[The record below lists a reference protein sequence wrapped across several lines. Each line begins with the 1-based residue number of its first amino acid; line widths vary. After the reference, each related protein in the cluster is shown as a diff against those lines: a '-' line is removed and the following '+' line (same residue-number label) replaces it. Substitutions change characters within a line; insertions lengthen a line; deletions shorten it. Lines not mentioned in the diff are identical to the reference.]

1 MNKKSLLNL
10 AMCSLLLGSMPMGLV
25 GCKDYDGDIKDLN
38 TTTGDLS
45 SQISSLKT
53 ALETAQNA
61 ATAAANDAKAAAD
74 KADKATEEVAL
85 AKKAAEEA
93 KAEAIAAA
101 IAEVEKLQSQ
111 MSDMNAETAKELAAL
126 SGKIE
131 GIEAGLSKIDLTKV
145 DEMLG
150 GLSTQIQE
158 ANKQISAINVQ
169 IAALENLKT
178 EVPALKT
185 SIDAIT
191 TELNAVKAKAEANT
205 ASINEIKGQLTEISG
220 KISTEV
226 TNAINTIAGI
236 LSQRLTSVTL
246 MPEYYVQGIPSI
258 VFESLD
264 YTKQVKKE
272 YKDGDRTRYYW
283 EDADASKAENNFNIV
298 GTSTQAN
305 YRLNPASIVAG
316 DIDIEGMGFVS
327 QVAQT
332 RAGEDFNKVIA
343 IDKAEVGANGVLT
356 LNLKKVIDNI
366 NRPDQYDGRK
376 FYTVSLKVPVA
387 KKHLFEN
394 ETEAAVYSEF
404 ARVKEVSGSAAL
416 VRLTN
421 NGTVSLNDSTTAYTD
436 NVNVL
441 NVPYNSSLDLNTI
454 IKASINVSGNY
465 GIIDDLAAYGLSI
478 KYAKAA
484 EPYLIGQNKTDQQ
497 AYADIKGS
505 TLTPIAASGSTDNKS
520 IIGRQPIIRIMLVD
534 DVNKNVVAVKYLK
547 VKYVG
552 DIAAVT
558 LPEIAFE
565 SNPARPDD
573 PQYVMPWDVF
583 AKNVLEKLNDGQGM
597 SKNDFQSIYWN
608 NGDCY
613 VEVPTNN
620 DGSDKWSRPY
630 FTEDWYVNESTG
642 VIKWTMDSEYLGVL
656 GFGNND
662 PRVYTATVTFKNSL
676 GQYPDVIVPL
686 KWTITPNVAKP
697 QFAAFNSSL
706 WAADNTLLVTVLPK
720 STGAT
725 EAKYDTDIISGRN
738 EQNIFSNWEAL
749 TTTEMSADYSYYL
762 VAQQYTEPNKAPRN
776 VIYGELAGA
785 GPNNSYSYNSLNGLK
800 KISYTL
806 DKTKADDRRIVCQG
820 GTVVVDWYTNIN
832 GLGTP
837 LASDAATLFNAKKF
851 ASFNLKVL
859 PILSFNRA
867 TAKSITDNVV
877 AAVTCDI
884 TGTYTITDAYNNVVA
899 QGGTGDLWNFYGI
912 TSADFDG
919 NNVKIATSA
928 TGAGEALP
936 TGMTVSISN
945 NKTLTYTNGTGAA
958 LPANRY
964 LIVPVTIKHA
974 WGTLTGTVA
983 VEVKKGVNNN

>member
-111 MSDMNAETAKELAAL
+111 MSDMNAETAKDLAAL
-126 SGKIE
+126 SGRID

-178 EVPALKT
+178 EVPAMKT

-191 TELNAVKAKAEANT
+191 TELNAVKAKANT
-205 ASINEIKGQLTEISG
+205 NESSINEIKGELATISS
-220 KISTEV
+220 KISAGV
-226 TNAINTIAGI
+226 TNAVNTIAGI
-236 LSQRLTSVTL
+236 LAQRLTSVTL
-246 MPEYYVQGIPSI
+246 MPEYYVNGIPSI

-264 YTKQVKKE
+264 YVKQTKTE
-272 YKDGDRTRYYW
+272 WKDGDRTRYTW
-283 EDADASKAENNFNIV
+283 GDADASKAENNFNIV

-305 YRLNPASIVAG
+305 YRLNPGTLVAS

-343 IDKAEVGANGVLT
+343 IDKAEVGTNGVLT

-366 NRPDQYDGRK
+366 NTPDKYDGRK

-404 ARVKEVSGSAAL
+404 ARVKEVSGSAGL

-421 NGTVSLNDSTTAYTD
+421 NGTVSLNDSVSAYTR

-441 NVPYNSSLDLNTI
+441 DVPYNSSLDLNNI
-454 IKASINVSGNY
+454 IKASIEVSSNE

-478 KYAKAA
+478 KYAVAD
-484 EPYLIGQNKTDQQ
+484 EPYLIGVNQTNQQ
-497 AYADIKGS
+497 AYAKISGS
-505 TLTPIAASGSTDNKS
+505 TLTPISASGSTDNKS
-520 IIGRQPIIRIMLVD
+520 IIGRTPIIRVMLVD
-534 DVNKNVVAVKYLK
+534 DVNKNMVAVKYLK

-565 SNPARPDD
+565 SNPARPDN

-583 AKNVLEKLNDGQGM
+583 AKSVLEKLNDGQGM
-597 SKNDFQSIYWN
+597 SKQDFQSIYWT
-608 NGDCY
+608 NGY
-613 VEVPTNN
+613 NTVEVPTNN
-620 DGSDKWSRPY
+620 DGSDKWAKPY
-630 FTEDWYVNESTG
+630 FSTDIWAEQATS
-642 VIKWTMDSEYLGVL
+642 VINWDMNSEYLGVL
-656 GFGNND
+656 DFGNNAQ
-662 PRVYTATVTFKNSL
+662 RVYTATVTFKNSL

-697 QFAAFNSSL
+697 EFAAFNSNIWSN
-706 WAADNTLLVTVLPK
+706 NTLLVTVVQK
-720 STGAT
+720 SAT
-725 EAKYDTDIISGRN
+725 VTSAKYDTNIIVGRN
-738 EQNIFSNWEAL
+738 EQNIFSNWQAL
-749 TTTEMSADYSYYL
+749 TSTEMSAKYSYDL
-762 VAQQYTEPNKAPRN
+762 VSQKYTANN
-776 VIYGELAGA
+776 VTRDVTYGKLAGENTPYLYA
-785 GPNNSYSYNSLNGLK
+785 GLNALK
-800 KISYTL
+800 SISYTL
-806 DKTKADDRRIVCQG
+806 DKTNADDRRIVCEG
-820 GTVVVDWYTNIN
+820 GIVVVDWYTNIN
-832 GLGTP
+832 GLGKP

-851 ASFNLKVL
+851 TSFNLKVL
-859 PILSFNRA
+859 PILSFNRVA
-867 TAKSITDNVV
+867 PKTSITDNVLE
-877 AAVTCDI
+877 AQTYNMA
-884 TGTYTITDAYNNVVA
+884 GMYTIKDAYSNTVA
-899 QGGTGDLWNFYGI
+899 DGNANGLWAFYGI
-912 TSADFDG
+912 TSAEYGSD
-919 NNVKIATSA
+919 VKIASSA
-928 TGAGEALP
+928 DGAGEALP
-936 TGMTVSISN
+936 NGMTVTVSGN
-945 NKTLTYTNGTGAA
+945 TLTYKNGLST
-958 LPANRY
+958 
-964 LIVPVTIKHA
+964 
-974 WGTLTGTVA
+974 
-983 VEVKKGVNNN
+983 

>member
-45 SQISSLKT
+45 SQLSTLKT
-53 ALETAQNA
+53 ALDAANTA
-61 ATAAANDAKAAAD
+61 ATNAANDAKAAAS

-101 IAEVEKLQSQ
+101 IAEVEKLQGQ
-111 MSDMNAETAKELAAL
+111 MNDMNAETAKQLAAL

-145 DEMLG
+145 EEMIG

-178 EVPALKT
+178 EVPAMKT

-191 TELNAVKAKAEANT
+191 KELSTVKAKAEANT
-205 ASINEIKGQLTEISG
+205 TSINEIKGELATISS
-220 KISTEV
+220 KISSEV

-236 LSQRLTSVTL
+236 LAQRLTSVTL
-246 MPEYYVQGIPSI
+246 MPEYYTQGIPSI
-258 VFESLD
+258 VFESLS
-264 YTKQVKKE
+264 YRKQIMKE
-272 YKDGDRTRYYW
+272 DKVGDRTIYYW
-283 EDADASKAENNFNIV
+283 TDDANKPENNFNIV
-298 GTSTQAN
+298 GSSTQAK
-305 YRLNPASIVAG
+305 YRLNPATIVAK

-343 IDKAEVGANGVLT
+343 IEKAEVGDNGVLT

-366 NRPDQYDGRK
+366 NRPDQSDSRK

-387 KKHLFEN
+387 KSHLFEN
-394 ETEAAVYSEF
+394 ETEASVYSEF
-404 ARVKEVSGSAAL
+404 ARVREISGSASL
-416 VRLTN
+416 VRLSNEDTY
-421 NGTVSLNDSTTAYTD
+421 SLNDSTSVYNPNNMYDIT
-436 NVNVL
+436 
-441 NVPYNSSLDLNTI
+441 VPYNASLDLNTI
-454 IKASINVSGNY
+454 IKASMYNGNY
-465 GIIDDLAAYGLSI
+465 SIIDDLAAYGLSI
-478 KYAKAA
+478 KYAVAN
-484 EPYLIGQNKTDQQ
+484 EPYLLGDNKTNQQ
-497 AYADIKGS
+497 AYAKISGS
-505 TLTPIAASGSTDNKS
+505 TLTPVAASGSTDNKS
-520 IIGRQPIIRIMLVD
+520 IIGRQPIIRVMLVD
-534 DVNKNVVAVKYLK
+534 DVNKNMVAVRYIK

-573 PQYVMPWDVF
+573 PEYVMTWDTF
-583 AKNVLEKLNDGQGM
+583 AKNILEKLNDGQGM
-597 SKNDFQSIYWN
+597 SKNDFQRIY
-608 NGDCY
+608 GY
-613 VEVPTNN
+613 PEIVVPVNN
-620 DGSDKWSRPY
+620 DGFEKWSRPDLKQ
-630 FTEDWYVNESTG
+630 DWWEEETDVVT
-642 VIKWTMDSEYLGVL
+642 WTMDSEYLGVI
-656 GFGNND
+656 GFGAND
-662 PRVYTATVTFKNSL
+662 PRVYTATLTFKNSL

-725 EAKYDTDIISGRN
+725 EAKYDTDIINGKN
-738 EQNIFSNWEAL
+738 AQNIFSNWEAL
-749 TTTEMSADYSYYL
+749 TTTEMSAQYSYDLVSQKYTANNVTRDVTYGKLANENTPYL
-762 VAQQYTEPNKAPRN
+762 Y
-776 VIYGELAGA
+776 AG
-785 GPNNSYSYNSLNGLK
+785 LNALP

-806 DKTKADDRRIVCQG
+806 DKNNDDDRRIVCNG

-877 AAVTCDI
+877 GAVTCDI
-884 TGTYTITDAYNNVVA
+884 TGTYTIKDAFNNVVA
-899 QGGTGDLWNFYGI
+899 SGNTNGLWDFYGI
-912 TSADFDG
+912 TSATFGSD
-919 NNVKIATSA
+919 VKIATSA

-936 TGMTVSISN
+936 TGMTVSIAN
-945 NKTLTYTNGTGAA
+945 GVLTYTNGTGAA
-958 LPANRY
+958 LPADRW
-964 LIVPVTIKHA
+964 LIVPVTIRHA

-983 VEVKKGVNNN
+983 VKVNKGVK

>member
-53 ALETAQNA
+53 ALDAANTA
-61 ATAAANDAKAAAD
+61 ATNAANDAKAAAD
-74 KADKATEEVAL
+74 KADTATQEVAL

-131 GIEAGLSKIDLTKV
+131 GIETNLSNIDLSKV

-178 EVPALKT
+178 EVPAMKS
-185 SIDAIT
+185 SIEAIT

-205 ASINEIKGQLTEISG
+205 TSINEIKGELATISS
-220 KISTEV
+220 KISAGV
-226 TNAINTIAGI
+226 TNAVNTIAGI
-236 LSQRLTSVTL
+236 LAQRLTSVTL
-246 MPEYYVQGIPSI
+246 MPTDYYKGIPSI
-258 VFESLD
+258 VFESLA
-264 YTKQVKKE
+264 YVKQTKTE
-272 YKDGDRTRYYW
+272 WKDSEGRTRYTW
-283 EDADASKAENNFNIV
+283 GDADASKAENNFSIV

-305 YRLNPASIVAG
+305 YRLNPGTLVAS

-356 LNLKKVIDNI
+356 LNLKKMIDDI
-366 NRPDQYDGRK
+366 NTPDQYNSNK

-404 ARVKEVSGSAAL
+404 ARVMEVSGNASL

-421 NGTVSLNDSTTAYTD
+421 NGTVSLNDSTQAYD
-436 NVNVL
+436 GNVNVL
-441 NVPYNSSLDLNTI
+441 DVPYNSSLDLNTI
-454 IKASINVSGNY
+454 IKASNGN
-465 GIIDDLAAYGLSI
+465 IIDDLAAYGLSI
-478 KYAKAA
+478 KYAVAD
-484 EPYLIGQNKTDQQ
+484 EPYLFGMNNTNQQ
-497 AYADIKGS
+497 AYAKISGS

-520 IIGRQPIIRIMLVD
+520 IIGRTPIIRVMLVD
-534 DVNKNVVAVKYLK
+534 DVNKNMVAVKYLK

-565 SNPARPDD
+565 SNPARPDN
-573 PQYVMPWDVF
+573 PAYVMPWDVF
-583 AKNVLEKLNDGQGM
+583 AKSVLEKLNDGQGM
-597 SKNDFQSIYWN
+597 SKQDFQSIYWN
-608 NGDCY
+608 NGSY
-613 VEVPTNN
+613 TVEVPTNN
-620 DGSDKWSRPY
+620 DGSDKWSIPY
-630 FTEDWYVNESTG
+630 FSNDIWADQATS
-642 VIKWTMDSEYLGVL
+642 VIKWNMDSQYLGVL
-656 GFGNND
+656 GFGAND
-662 PRVYTATVTFKNSL
+662 PRVYTATVTFKNRL

-725 EAKYDTDIISGRN
+725 KATYDTDIINGKN
-738 EQNIFSNWEAL
+738 AQNIFSNWEAL
-749 TTTEMSADYSYYL
+749 TTTEMSARYSYDLVSQKYTANNVTKDVTYGKLANENTPYL
-762 VAQQYTEPNKAPRN
+762 YA
-776 VIYGELAGA
+776 ELNAL
-785 GPNNSYSYNSLNGLK
+785 P

-806 DKTKADDRRIVCQG
+806 DKNNDNDRRIVCNG

-832 GLGTP
+832 GLGKP
-837 LASDAATLFNAKKF
+837 LASDAATIFNAKKF

-877 AAVTCDI
+877 GAVTCDI
-884 TGTYTITDAYNNVVA
+884 TGTYTIKDAFNNVVA
-899 QGGTGDLWNFYGI
+899 KGNTNGLYDFYGV
-912 TSADFDG
+912 TSATFGSD
-919 NNVKIATSA
+919 VKIATSA

-945 NKTLTYTNGTGAA
+945 NNTLTYTNGTGAA
-958 LPANRY
+958 LPADRY
-964 LIVPVTIKHA
+964 LIVPVTIEHA

-983 VEVKKGVNNN
+983 VQVKKVVNAN

>member
-111 MSDMNAETAKELAAL
+111 MSDMNAETAKDLAAL
-126 SGKIE
+126 AGRID
-131 GIEAGLSKIDLTKV
+131 GIEAGLNKIDLTKV

-185 SIDAIT
+185 SIDALT
-191 TELNAVKAKAEANT
+191 KELNAVKAKANSNE

-226 TNAINTIAGI
+226 TNAVNTIAGI

-246 MPEYYVQGIPSI
+246 MPEYYVNGIPSI

-366 NRPDQYDGRK
+366 NTPDKNDGRK

-404 ARVKEVSGSAAL
+404 ARVKEVAGSAGL

-421 NGTVSLNDSTTAYTD
+421 NGPVSLNDSTTAYS
-436 NVNVL
+436 NAPAEL

-454 IKASINVSGNY
+454 IKASIEVSSNE

-478 KYAKAA
+478 KYAVAD
-484 EPYLIGQNKTDQQ
+484 EPYLIGQNNTNQQ
-497 AYADIKGS
+497 AYAKISGS

-520 IIGRQPIIRIMLVD
+520 IIGRQPIIRVMLVD
-534 DVNKNVVAVKYLK
+534 DVNKNMVAVEYLK

-558 LPEIAFE
+558 LPEIALT
-565 SNPARPDD
+565 SNPANPYN
-573 PQYVMPWDVF
+573 PEYVMTWDEF
-583 AKNVLEKLNDGQGM
+583 AKNVLEKLNNGQGM
-597 SKNDFQSIYWN
+597 SKNDFQSIYLPN
-608 NGDCY
+608 NGSC
-613 VEVPTNN
+613 EITVPQANN
-620 DGSDKWSRPY
+620 TDKWSKPSFSTDTY
-630 FTEDWYVNESTG
+630 ADQTTG
-642 VIKWTMDSEYLGVL
+642 VIKWTMESQYLGVL
-656 GFGNND
+656 GFGAND

-686 KWTITPNVAKP
+686 KWTITPNAAQP
-697 QFAAFNSSL
+697 QFAAFNSNIWS
-706 WAADNTLLVTVLPK
+706 ANNTLLVTVVQK
-720 STGAT
+720 SASVTS
-725 EAKYDTDIISGRN
+725 AKYDTNIIVGRN

-749 TTTEMSADYSYYL
+749 KPLDKGANYSYYL
-762 VAQQYTEPNKAPRN
+762 VKQSYTENN
-776 VIYGELAGA
+776 VTRDDVDYGTLAKEGTKYIY
-785 GPNNSYSYNSLNGLK
+785 NDLNALN

-806 DKTKADDRRIVCQG
+806 DKTDKDDRRIVCNG

-837 LASDAATLFNAKKF
+837 LASDAATLINAKKF

-859 PILSFNRA
+859 PILSFNRN
-867 TAKSITDNVV
+867 TVTTFITDNVLE
-877 AAVTCDI
+877 AQ
-884 TGTYTITDAYNNVVA
+884 TYDMAGMFTIKDAYNNVVTKN
-899 QGGTGDLWNFYGI
+899 GTNGLWEFYGI
-912 TSADFDG
+912 TNDSPIYGDD
-919 NNVKIATSA
+919 VKLSDTA
-928 TGAGEALP
+928 TGAGQDLP
-936 TGMTVSISN
+936 EGMDVTISGS
-945 NKTLTYTNGTGAA
+945 KLTYRNNMGAA
-958 LPANRY
+958 LPANKY
-964 LIVPVTIKHA
+964 LIVPVTINHA

-983 VEVKKGVNNN
+983 VQVKKGAAN

>member
-53 ALETAQNA
+53 ALDAANTA
-61 ATAAANDAKAAAD
+61 ATNAANDAKAAAD
-74 KADKATEEVAL
+74 KADTATQEVAL

-178 EVPALKT
+178 EVPAMKS
-185 SIDAIT
+185 SIEAIT
-191 TELNAVKAKAEANT
+191 TELNAVKGKAEANT
-205 ASINEIKGQLTEISG
+205 TSINEIKGELATISS
-220 KISTEV
+220 KISAGV
-226 TNAINTIAGI
+226 TNAVNTIAGI
-236 LSQRLTSVTL
+236 LAQRLTSVTL
-246 MPEYYVQGIPSI
+246 MPTDYYKGIPSI
-258 VFESLD
+258 VFESLN
-264 YTKQVKKE
+264 YTKLEKKE
-272 YKDGDRTRYYW
+272 VKDGDRIIYSW
-283 EDADASKAENNFNIV
+283 EKAANKPENNFNIV

-305 YRLNPASIVAG
+305 YRLNPGTLVAS

-356 LNLKKVIDNI
+356 LNLKKVINDI
-366 NRPDQYDGRK
+366 NTPDQYNHNK

-404 ARVKEVSGSAAL
+404 ARVMEVSGNASL

-421 NGTVSLNDSTTAYTD
+421 DGPVSLNDSTNAYNPGGWDLT
-436 NVNVL
+436 
-441 NVPYNSSLDLNTI
+441 VPYNSSLDLNTI
-454 IKASINVSGNY
+454 IKASNGN
-465 GIIDDLAAYGLSI
+465 IIDDLAAYGLSI
-478 KYAKAA
+478 KYAVAA
-484 EPYLIGQNKTDQQ
+484 EPYLIGDNKTNQQ
-497 AYADIKGS
+497 AYAKISGS

-520 IIGRQPIIRIMLVD
+520 IIGRTPIIRVMLVD
-534 DVNKNVVAVKYLK
+534 DVNKNMVAVEYLK

-565 SNPARPDD
+565 SNPASPYN
-573 PQYVMPWDVF
+573 PEYVMPWDVF

-597 SKNDFQSIYWN
+597 SKQDFQSIYWT
-608 NGDCY
+608 NGWY
-613 VEVPTNN
+613 EIEVPTNDN
-620 DGSDKWSRPY
+620 GSIKWSTPY
-630 FTEDWYVNESTG
+630 FVQDWYDQATG
-642 VIKWTMDSEYLGVL
+642 VIKWTMDSQYLGVL
-656 GFGNND
+656 GFGAND

-686 KWTITPNVAKP
+686 KWTITPNAAQP

-706 WAADNTLLVTVLPK
+706 WTANNTLLVTVLPK

-725 EAKYDTDIISGRN
+725 KAEYKTDIISGKN

-749 TTTEMSADYSYYL
+749 KPLNTGAEYSYYL
-762 VAQQYTEPNKAPRN
+762 VSQKYTANN
-776 VIYGELAGA
+776 VTKDVTYGKLAGA
-785 GPNNSYSYNSLNGLK
+785 GPNNSYSYTTLNGLDN
-800 KISYTL
+800 IFYTL
-806 DKTKADDRRIVCQG
+806 DKTNDDDRRIVCNG

-859 PILSFNRA
+859 PILSFNRVA
-867 TAKSITDNVV
+867 PLKSITDNVV
-877 AAVTCDI
+877 AAVECDI
-884 TGTYTITDAYNNVVA
+884 TGTYTIKDAYNNVVA
-899 QGGTGDLWNFYGI
+899 NGNANGLWDFYGV
-912 TSADFDG
+912 TTPKLGSGKD
-919 NNVKIATSA
+919 VKIATSA
-928 TGAGEALP
+928 TGAGEDLP
-936 TGMTVSISN
+936 TGMNVTVTG
-945 NKTLTYTNGTGAA
+945 NKLTYVNGTGAA
-958 LPANRY
+958 LPADRY
-964 LIVPVTIKHA
+964 LIIPVTIEHA
-974 WGTLTGTVA
+974 WGTLTGTIA
-983 VEVKKGVNNN
+983 VQVKKGVNAN

>member
-1 MNKKSLLNL
+1 
-10 AMCSLLLGSMPMGLV
+10 MCSLLLGSMPMGLV

-111 MSDMNAETAKELAAL
+111 MSDMNAETAKDLAAL
-126 SGKIE
+126 AGRID
-131 GIEAGLSKIDLTKV
+131 GIEVGLNKIDLTKV

-178 EVPALKT
+178 EVPAMKT

-191 TELNAVKAKAEANT
+191 KELNTVKGKAEANT
-205 ASINEIKGQLTEISG
+205 TSINEIKGELATISS
-220 KISTEV
+220 KISAGV
-226 TNAINTIAGI
+226 TNAVNTIAGI
-236 LSQRLTSVTL
+236 LAQRLTSVTL
-246 MPEYYVQGIPSI
+246 MPEYYVEGIPSI
-258 VFESLD
+258 VFESLN
-264 YTKQVKKE
+264 YTKLEKKE
-272 YKDGDRTRYYW
+272 VKEGDRTIYSW
-283 EDADASKAENNFNIV
+283 VADASKPENKFNIV
-298 GTSTQAN
+298 GSSTQAK
-305 YRLNPASIVAG
+305 YRLNPGTLVAS

-343 IDKAEVGANGVLT
+343 VEKAEIGANGVMT
-356 LNLKKVIDNI
+356 LNLKKVIDDI
-366 NRPDQYDGRK
+366 NTPDENNDSK

-404 ARVKEVSGSAAL
+404 ARVNEVSGSAGLIRIAKP
-416 VRLTN
+416 TN
-421 NGTVSLNDSTTAYTD
+421 LSLNDSAQAYD
-436 NVNVL
+436 RDVNVL

-454 IKASINVSGNY
+454 IKASINVTETGKNGN
-465 GIIDDLAAYGLSI
+465 IIDDLAAYGLSI

-484 EPYLIGQNKTDQQ
+484 EPYLIGTNNTDQQ
-497 AYADIKGS
+497 AYAKIEGS
-505 TLTPIAASGSTDNKS
+505 TLTPITPSGSTDNKS
-520 IIGRQPIIRIMLVD
+520 IIGRQPIIRVMLVD
-534 DVNKNVVAVKYLK
+534 DVNKNMVAVKYLK

-565 SNPARPDD
+565 SNPASPYN
-573 PQYVMPWDVF
+573 PEYVMNWDVF
-583 AKNVLEKLNDGQGM
+583 AKNVLEKLNNGQGM
-597 SKNDFQSIYWN
+597 SKQDFQSIYWD
-608 NGDCY
+608 NGDY
-613 VEVPTNN
+613 QIEVPRNN
-620 DGSDKWSRPY
+620 DGSYKWSLPN
-630 FTEDWYVNESTG
+630 FKKDFWGQEGNTD
-642 VIKWTMDSEYLGVL
+642 VISWTMGSQYLGVL
-656 GFGNND
+656 GFGAND

-725 EAKYDTDIISGRN
+725 EAKYDTDIISGKN
-738 EQNIFSNWEAL
+738 AQNIFSNWEAL
-749 TTTEMSADYSYYL
+749 NPLNVGAQYSYHL
-762 VAQQYTEPNKAPRN
+762 VKQTYTENN
-776 VIYGELAGA
+776 VTRDDVDYGTLYG
-785 GPNNSYSYNSLNGLK
+785 NDTKYTYNALNVLP

-806 DKTKADDRRIVCQG
+806 DKNDADDRRIVCNG

-837 LASDAATLFNAKKF
+837 LASDAATIFNAKKF

-877 AAVTCDI
+877 GAVTCDI
-884 TGTYTITDAYNNVVA
+884 TGTYTIKDAYNNVVA
-899 QGGTGDLWNFYGI
+899 SGNTNGLWDFYGV
-912 TSADFDG
+912 TSATFGSD
-919 NNVKIATSA
+919 VKIATSA

-936 TGMTVSISN
+936 TGMRVTISN

-958 LPANRY
+958 LPADRY
-964 LIVPVTIKHA
+964 LIVPVTIEHA
-974 WGTLTGTVA
+974 WGKLTGTVA
-983 VEVKKGVNNN
+983 VQVKKVVNDK